1 MKKLLMVM
9 TMSLASVLVAQ
20 DKTMSSADARGRI
33 GDIIK
38 DPSSMTS
45 VMKQLAASDQ
55 ASFLADVNAA
65 ISKMPG
71 SPEEK
76 TSKFLDV
83 NTAALRGAQKGNLK
97 KLLAEVFATVPP
109 ESLTAINES
118 FASGIFNRKS
128 DPSKTYTDEEYTKIA
143 KDVLAAVQDRNA
155 TADNAGVRDTFA
167 ILMLIRASNGS
178 PADLRDTL
186 VGELRNEETR
196 TLAQNE
202 WISPAL
208 GQGQE
213 KTYDP
218 MLGASYAG
226 SQPDLNM
233 VLAVSYK
240 LAGEALLADL
250 ASTCSLHDPSS
261 SITALIGPVFED
273 PNAMDIADG
282 VDPLSADAL
291 SRLPRTMDPSAK
303 YNPMNNQ
310 RGNNQRGRIVIVP
323 VEESDIYDGQSLD
336 SICNC
341 SPENWR

>member
-1 MKKLLMVM
+1 MKKLLMVI
-9 TMSLASVLVAQ
+9 TILLATVIVAQ
-20 DKTMSSADARGRI
+20 DKAISSAAARGKI

-76 TSKFLDV
+76 TSKFLEV
-83 NTAALRGAQKGNLK
+83 NSAALKGAQKGNLT

-118 FASGIFNRKS
+118 FAAGMFNRAS
-128 DPSKTYTDEEYTKIA
+128 DPSKTYTDEDYTKIA

-155 TADNAGVRDTFA
+155 TADNSGVRNTFA

-196 TLAQNE
+196 SLAQNE

-218 MLGASYAG
+218 MLGAADAG
-226 SQPDLNM
+226 SQPKLDM
-233 VLAVSYK
+233 VLAVSYVAAGDA
-240 LAGEALLADL
+240 LAADL
-250 ASTCSLHDPSS
+250 ASECSLSDASS
-261 SITALIGPVFED
+261 SITALIGPAFSD

-282 VDPLSADAL
+282 VDPLSSAAI

-303 YNPMNNQ
+303 YNP
-310 RGNNQRGRIVIVP
+310 GNNQRGRMTIVP
-323 VEESDIYDGQSLD
+323 VEESDIYDGQSLW
-336 SICNC
+336 N
-341 SPENWR
+341 

>member
-1 MKKLLMVM
+1 MKKLLMVI
-9 TMSLASVLVAQ
+9 TMSLATVIVAQ
-20 DKTMSSADARGRI
+20 DKAISSAAARGKI

-76 TSKFLDV
+76 TSKFLEV
-83 NTAALRGAQKGNLK
+83 NTAALKGAQKGNLT

-109 ESLTAINES
+109 ESLTAVNES
-118 FASGIFNRKS
+118 FAAGMFNRAS
-128 DPSKTYTDEEYTKIA
+128 DPSKTYADEDYTKIA
-143 KDVLAAVQDRNA
+143 KDVLAAVQDRTA

-167 ILMLIRASNGS
+167 ILMLVRASNGS

-196 TLAQNE
+196 SLAQSE

-208 GQGQE
+208 GQGQD

-218 MLGASYAG
+218 LLGASDAG
-226 SQPDLNM
+226 SQPNLDM
-233 VLAVSYK
+233 VLAIPFKS
-240 LAGEALLADL
+240 AGDSVFALLADL
-250 ASTCSLHDPSS
+250 SSECSLTDPSA
-261 SITALIGPVFED
+261 SITALIGAAFSD
-273 PNAMDIADG
+273 PNAVDIVDG
-282 VDPLSADAL
+282 VDPIADPAL
-291 SRLPRTMDPSAK
+291 SSLPRTMDPTAK
-303 YNPMNNQ
+303 YNPAYR
-310 RGNNQRGRIVIVP
+310 RGEP
-323 VEESDIYDGQSLD
+323 DPYESQSL
-336 SICNC
+336 
-341 SPENWR
+341 

>member
-1 MKKLLMVM
+1 MKKLLMVI
-9 TMSLASVLVAQ
+9 TMLLATVIVAQ
-20 DKTMSSADARGRI
+20 DKAISSAAARGKI

-76 TSKFLDV
+76 TSKFLEV
-83 NTAALRGAQKGNLK
+83 NSAALKGAQKGNLT

-118 FASGIFNRKS
+118 FAAGMFNRAS
-128 DPSKTYTDEEYTKIA
+128 NPSKTYTDEDYTKIA

-186 VGELRNEETR
+186 VGELRNEETK

-218 MLGASYAG
+218 MLGASDAG
-226 SQPDLNM
+226 SQPNLDM
-233 VLAVSYK
+233 VLAIPFKS
-240 LAGEALLADL
+240 AGDSVFALLADL
-250 ASTCSLHDPSS
+250 ASECSLTDPSA
-261 SITALIGPVFED
+261 SITALIGAAFSD
-273 PNAMDIADG
+273 PNAVDIVDG
-282 VDPLSADAL
+282 VDPIAEPAL
-291 SRLPRTMDPSAK
+291 SRLPRTMDPTAK
-303 YNPMNNQ
+303 YNPAYR
-310 RGNNQRGRIVIVP
+310 RGEP
-323 VEESDIYDGQSLD
+323 DPYESQSLK
-336 SICNC
+336 NGGK
-341 SPENWR
+341 

>member
-1 MKKLLMVM
+1 MKKLLMVI
-9 TMSLASVLVAQ
+9 TMSLATVVVAQ
-20 DKTMSSADARGRI
+20 DKAISSAAARGKI

-76 TSKFLDV
+76 TSKFLEV
-83 NTAALRGAQKGNLK
+83 NSAALKGAQKGNLT

-109 ESLTAINES
+109 ESLTAVNES
-118 FASGIFNRKS
+118 FAAGMFNRAS
-128 DPSKTYTDEEYTKIA
+128 DPSKTYTDEDYTKIA

-155 TADNAGVRDTFA
+155 TADNSGVRNTFA

-196 TLAQNE
+196 SLAQSE

-208 GQGQE
+208 GQGQD

-218 MLGASYAG
+218 MLGASDAG
-226 SQPDLNM
+226 SQPNLDM
-233 VLAVSYK
+233 VLAIPFKS
-240 LAGEALLADL
+240 AGDSVFALLADL
-250 ASTCSLHDPSS
+250 ASECSLTDPSA
-261 SITALIGPVFED
+261 SITALIGAAFSD
-273 PNAMDIADG
+273 PNAVDIVDG
-282 VDPLSADAL
+282 VDPIADPAL
-291 SRLPRTMDPSAK
+291 SSLPRTMDPTAK
-303 YNPMNNQ
+303 YNPAYR
-310 RGNNQRGRIVIVP
+310 RGEP
-323 VEESDIYDGQSLD
+323 DPYESQSL
-336 SICNC
+336 
-341 SPENWR
+341 

>member
-1 MKKLLMVM
+1 MKKLLMVI
-9 TMSLASVLVAQ
+9 TMLLATVIVAQ
-20 DKTMSSADARGRI
+20 DKAISSAAARGKI

-76 TSKFLDV
+76 TSKFLEV
-83 NTAALRGAQKGNLK
+83 NSAALKGAQKGNLT

-118 FASGIFNRKS
+118 FAAGMFNRAS
-128 DPSKTYTDEEYTKIA
+128 NPSKTYTDEDYTKIA

-155 TADNAGVRDTFA
+155 TADNSGVRNTFA

-186 VGELRNEETR
+186 VGELKNEETR
-196 TLAQNE
+196 SLAQNE

-208 GQGQE
+208 GQGQD

-218 MLGASYAG
+218 MLGAADAG
-226 SQPDLNM
+226 SQPNLDV
-233 VLAVSYK
+233 VLAVSYTAAGDA
-240 LAGEALLADL
+240 LAADL
-250 ASTCSLHDPSS
+250 ASECSLSDASS
-261 SITALIGPVFED
+261 SITALVSPAFSD
-273 PNAMDIADG
+273 PNAMDIANG
-282 VDPLSADAL
+282 VDPLSGAAI
-291 SRLPRTMDPSAK
+291 SRLPRTHPS
-303 YNPMNNQ
+303 
-310 RGNNQRGRIVIVP
+310 G
-323 VEESDIYDGQSLD
+323 SLR
-336 SICNC
+336 
-341 SPENWR
+341 SP